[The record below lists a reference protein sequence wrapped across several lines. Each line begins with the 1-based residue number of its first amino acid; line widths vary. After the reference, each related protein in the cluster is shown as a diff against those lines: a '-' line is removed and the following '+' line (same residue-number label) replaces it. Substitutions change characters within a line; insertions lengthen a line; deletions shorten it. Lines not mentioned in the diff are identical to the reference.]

1 MTMEYLICGLCEL
14 TTYFTEI
21 LDCIQLNLILVIL
34 NLSLNCYMW
43 LVTTMGFPSDSVVEN
58 PPAIQKTQETQVW
71 SLGQEDA
78 LEEGIATHFSIL
90 AWRIPWREEPG
101 GPQSMGSQRVRYD
114 WGHWA
119 HPRTVT
125 TILNGTS
132 LNRDCDVPRE
142 FEIL

>member
-58 PPAIQKTQETQVW
+58 PPAIQKTQETQV
-71 SLGQEDA
+71 
-78 LEEGIATHFSIL
+78 
-90 AWRIPWREEPG
+90 
-101 GPQSMGSQRVRYD
+101 
-114 WGHWA
+114 
-119 HPRTVT
+119 
-125 TILNGTS
+125 
-132 LNRDCDVPRE
+132 
-142 FEIL
+142 